1 MFAAQISDTFQI
13 EGVRNHL
20 YLSITLLTVLG
31 WHAGAQ
37 AQVDTRQAPK
47 LVVSITIDQLRSDYL
62 ETFANNFG
70 TEGFKRLL
78 AEGAVFENASYP
90 FTDPDRASATATIV
104 TGTTPF
110 YHSITGLQWLDRNS
124 LRPINC
130 IDDQLAVTTTG
141 DELKIATNGSAK
153 VYAYAPTQDMAVI
166 SAGHAPDGVEWLTP
180 NKKAKTPIN
189 QDITTKALACVSD
202 RQLGV
207 DDTPDLLC
215 LSYDAGTSADSY
227 IQLDQTIGTLI
238 STLEKR
244 IGKEQLLVVLT
255 STGSCPAEKID
266 YNRYH
271 IPTGQF
277 DLKRTANLLNMYLGA
292 LWGQGQYIEACY
304 KNQLFFNHQ
313 LLESKRISMT
323 DIIQRS
329 QEFLCQLTGVKR
341 GFSGLQLIN
350 GTNSDLQ
357 KVRNSYHP
365 QRCGDLLIEVAPGWH
380 LQHEDTGYD
389 KLSQL
394 STPSFPIIFYGA
406 GIKATRVQRPV
417 TTDRIAPTI
426 SKAIRIRAPNA
437 CTSEPLF

>member
-1 MFAAQISDTFQI
+1 M
-13 EGVRNHL
+13 RNHL
-20 YLSITLLTVLG
+20 YLSITLLAVLG

-62 ETFANNFG
+62 ETFANHYG
-70 TEGFKRLL
+70 TDGFKRLL

-90 FTDPDRASATATIV
+90 FTDPDRASATATVV

-124 LRPINC
+124 LRPVNC
-130 IDDQLAVTTTG
+130 TDDQLAVTTIG
-141 DELKIATNGSAK
+141 DELKIATDGAAK
-153 VYAYAPTQDMAVI
+153 EFAFAPCNDMAFLAA
-166 SAGHAPDGVEWLTP
+166 SHASDGTEWLTP
-180 NKKAKTPIN
+180 NKKSKTPIN
-189 QDITTKALACVSD
+189 QDITTKALACVKG
-202 RQLGV
+202 QKLGA
-207 DDTPDLLC
+207 DDTPDLLF
-215 LSYDAGTSADSY
+215 LSYDAGTSAETY
-227 IQLDQTIGTLI
+227 TQLDQTIGSLI
-238 STLEKR
+238 STLEEQ
-244 IGKEQLLVVLT
+244 IGREQLLVVLT
-255 STGSCPAEKID
+255 STGSYPSERID
-266 YNRYH
+266 YERYH

-277 DLKRTANLLNMYLGA
+277 DIKRTANLLNMYLGA
-292 LWGQGQYIEACY
+292 LWGQGQYIEASY

-323 DIIQRS
+323 DITQRS
-329 QEFLCQLTGVKR
+329 QEFLCQLAGVKR
-341 GFSGLQLIN
+341 VFSGLQLIN
-350 GTNSDLQ
+350 NNSDP

-365 QRCGDLLIEVAPGWH
+365 QRCGDLLIEVAPGWRI
-380 LQHEDTGYD
+380 QHEDTGYV

-406 GIKATRVQRPV
+406 GIKATRVQTPV

>member
-1 MFAAQISDTFQI
+1 M
-13 EGVRNHL
+13 RNHL
-20 YLSITLLTVLG
+20 YLSITLLAVLG

-62 ETFANNFG
+62 EAFANHYG
-70 TEGFKRLL
+70 TDGFKRLL

-90 FTDPDRASATATIV
+90 FTDPDRASATATVV

-124 LRPINC
+124 LRPVNC
-130 IDDQLAVTTTG
+130 TDDQLAVTTIG
-141 DELKIATNGSAK
+141 DELKIATDGAAK
-153 VYAYAPTQDMAVI
+153 EFAFAPCKDMAFLAA
-166 SAGHAPDGVEWLTP
+166 SHASDGTEWFTP
-180 NKKAKTPIN
+180 NKKSKTPIN
-189 QDITTKALACVSD
+189 QDITTKALACVKG
-202 RQLGV
+202 QKLGA
-207 DDTPDLLC
+207 DDTPDLLF
-215 LSYDAGTSADSY
+215 LSYDAGTSAETY
-227 IQLDQTIGTLI
+227 TQLDQTIDSLI
-238 STLEKR
+238 STLEEQ
-244 IGKEQLLVVLT
+244 IGREQLLVVLT
-255 STGSCPAEKID
+255 STGSYPSERID
-266 YNRYH
+266 YERYH

-277 DLKRTANLLNMYLGA
+277 DIKRTANLLNMYLGA
-292 LWGQGQYIEACY
+292 LWGQGQYIEASY

-323 DIIQRS
+323 DITQRS
-329 QEFLCQLTGVKR
+329 QEFLCQLAGVKR
-341 GFSGLQLIN
+341 VFSGLQLIN
-350 GTNSDLQ
+350 NNSDP

-380 LQHEDTGYD
+380 IQHEDTGYD

-406 GIKATRVQRPV
+406 GIKATRVQTPV

>member
-1 MFAAQISDTFQI
+1 M
-13 EGVRNHL
+13 
-20 YLSITLLTVLG
+20 TLLAVLG

-62 ETFANNFG
+62 ETFASNYG
-70 TEGFKRLL
+70 DEGFKRLL
-78 AEGAVFENASYP
+78 GEGTFFDNASYP
-90 FTDPDRASATATIV
+90 FVDPDRASAIATVV

-110 YHSITGLQWLDRNS
+110 YHSITGLQWLDRSS
-124 LRPINC
+124 LSPVSC
-130 IDDQLAVTTTG
+130 TGDQLAVTTIG
-141 DELKIATNGSAK
+141 DELKISTDGSARI
-153 VYAYAPTQDMAVI
+153 YAFAPTKEEAI
-166 SAGHAPDGVEWLTP
+166 LSAGNVSDGFEWITP
-180 NKKAKTPIN
+180 SKKNRTPIN
-189 QDITTKALACVSD
+189 QDITTKALACVSEHH
-202 RQLGV
+202 LGA

-215 LSYDAGTSADSY
+215 LSYDAGTSAESY
-227 IQLDQTIGTLI
+227 TQLDQTIGKLI
-238 STLEKR
+238 STLVEQ
-244 IGKEQLLVVLT
+244 IGKEQLLVVVT
-255 STGSCPAEKID
+255 STGSYAAEKID
-266 YNRYH
+266 YKRFP
-271 IPTGQF
+271 IPTGQL
-277 DLKRTANLLNMYLGA
+277 DIKRTANLLNMYLGA
-292 LWGQGQYIEACY
+292 LWGHGQYIEACY

-329 QEFLCQLTGVKR
+329 QEFLCQLAGVKR
-341 GFSGLQLIN
+341 VFSGLQL
-350 GTNSDLQ
+350 TNATSSDMQ

-380 LQHEDTGYD
+380 IQNEDTGYD

-394 STPSFPIIFYGA
+394 STLAFPIIFYGA
-406 GIKATRVQRPV
+406 GIKATRVQTPV

>member
-1 MFAAQISDTFQI
+1 M
-13 EGVRNHL
+13 RNHL
-20 YLSITLLTVLG
+20 YLSITLLAVLG

-62 ETFANNFG
+62 ETFANHYG
-70 TEGFKRLL
+70 TDGFKRLL

-124 LRPINC
+124 LRPVNC
-130 IDDQLAVTTTG
+130 TDDQLAVTTIG
-141 DELKIATNGSAK
+141 DELKIATDGAAK
-153 VYAYAPTQDMAVI
+153 VFTFAPCKDMAFL
-166 SAGHAPDGVEWLTP
+166 SASHASDGMEWLTP
-180 NKKAKTPIN
+180 NKKSKTPIN
-189 QDITTKALACVSD
+189 QDITTKTLACVKG
-202 RQLGV
+202 QKLGA
-207 DDTPDLLC
+207 DDTPDLLF
-215 LSYDAGTSADSY
+215 LNYDAGSSAETY
-227 IQLDQTIGTLI
+227 TQLDQTIGSLI
-238 STLEKR
+238 STLEEQ
-244 IGKEQLLVVLT
+244 IGREQLLVVLT
-255 STGSCPAEKID
+255 STGCYPSERID
-266 YNRYH
+266 YERYH

-277 DLKRTANLLNMYLGA
+277 DIKRTANLLNMYLGA
-292 LWGQGQYIEACY
+292 LWGQGQYIEASY

-313 LLESKRISMT
+313 LLESKHISMT
-323 DIIQRS
+323 DITQRS
-329 QEFLCQLTGVKR
+329 QEFLCQLAGVKR
-341 GFSGLQLIN
+341 VYSGLQLIN
-350 GTNSDLQ
+350 NNSDP

-365 QRCGDLLIEVAPGWH
+365 QRCGDLLIEVAPGWRI
-380 LQHEDTGYD
+380 QHEDTGYD
-389 KLSQL
+389 KLSQF

-406 GIKATRVQRPV
+406 GIKATRIQTPV

>member
-1 MFAAQISDTFQI
+1 M
-13 EGVRNHL
+13 RNHL
-20 YLSITLLTVLG
+20 YLPITLLAVLG

-37 AQVDTRQAPK
+37 AQVDTRQAPR

-62 ETFANNFG
+62 ETFATNYS

-78 AEGAVFENASYP
+78 EEGAVFENASYP
-90 FTDPDRASATATIV
+90 FIDPDRASAIATV
-104 TGTTPF
+104 ATGTTPF
-110 YHSITGLQWLDRNS
+110 YHSITGLQWLDRNT
-124 LRPINC
+124 LRPTSCSDN
-130 IDDQLAVTTTG
+130 QLAVTTIG
-141 DELKIATNGSAK
+141 DELKIATNSSAK
-153 VYAYAPTQDMAVI
+153 IFAYAPTQEMAII
-166 SAGHAPDGVEWLTP
+166 SAGHTSDGTEWLTP
-180 NKKAKTPIN
+180 IKKVKTLIN
-189 QDITTKALACVSD
+189 QDITTKALACVSEQ
-202 RQLGV
+202 RLGA

-215 LSYDAGTSADSY
+215 LSYDAGTSSESY
-227 IQLDQTIGTLI
+227 AQLDQTIGTLI
-238 STLEKR
+238 SSLEEHV
-244 IGKEQLLVVLT
+244 GKERLLVVLT
-255 STGSCPAEKID
+255 STGSCTAEKID
-266 YNRYH
+266 YNRFH

-277 DLKRTANLLNMYLGA
+277 EIKRTANLLNMYLGA
-292 LWGQGQYIEACY
+292 LWGQGQYIEASY
-304 KNQLFFNHQ
+304 KNQLFFNYQ

-329 QEFLCQLTGVKR
+329 QEFLCQLAGVKR
-341 GFSGLQLIN
+341 VYSGLQLIN
-350 GTNSDLQ
+350 GTSNDIQ

-380 LQHEDTGYD
+380 IQHEDTGYD

>member
-1 MFAAQISDTFQI
+1 M
-13 EGVRNHL
+13 RNHF
-20 YLSITLLTVLG
+20 YLSITLLAVLG

-37 AQVDTRQAPK
+37 AQVGTRQAPK

-62 ETFANNFG
+62 ETFATHDGIN
-70 TEGFKRLL
+70 GFKRLL

-90 FTDPDRASATATIV
+90 FLDPDRASAIATVV

-124 LRPINC
+124 LRPVNC
-130 IDDQLAVTTTG
+130 TDDQIAVTTIG
-141 DELKIATNGSAK
+141 DELKIATDGAAR
-153 VYAYAPTQDMAVI
+153 VFAFAPSQDMAFL
-166 SAGHAPDGVEWLTP
+166 SAGHASDGKEWITP
-180 NKKAKTPIN
+180 NKKNKTPIN
-189 QDITTKALACVSD
+189 QDITTKALACVSEQ
-202 RQLGV
+202 QLGT
-207 DDTPDLLC
+207 DDIPDLLC
-215 LSYDAGTSADSY
+215 LSYDAGTTADTYS
-227 IQLDQTIGTLI
+227 QLDQAIGTLI
-238 STLEKR
+238 STLEER
-244 IGKEQLLVVLT
+244 IGKERLLVVLS
-255 STGSCPAEKID
+255 STGSFTSEKID
-266 YNRYH
+266 DNRYH

-292 LWGQGQYIEACY
+292 LWGQGQYIEASY

-313 LLESKRISMT
+313 LIESKRINLS
-323 DIIQRS
+323 DITQRS
-329 QEFLCQLTGVKR
+329 QEFLCQLAGVKR
-341 GFSGLQLIN
+341 VFSGLQLIN
-350 GTNSDLQ
+350 GHPCDQQ

-380 LQHEDTGYD
+380 IQNEETGYD

-406 GIKATRVQRPV
+406 GIQSARVQTPV

>member
-1 MFAAQISDTFQI
+1 M
-13 EGVRNHL
+13 RNHL
-20 YLSITLLTVLG
+20 YLSITLLAVLG

-62 ETFANNFG
+62 ETFANHYG
-70 TEGFKRLL
+70 TDGFKRLL

-90 FTDPDRASATATIV
+90 FTDPDRASATATVV

-124 LRPINC
+124 LRPVNC
-130 IDDQLAVTTTG
+130 TDDQLAVTTIG
-141 DELKIATNGSAK
+141 DELKIATDGAAK
-153 VYAYAPTQDMAVI
+153 EFAFAPCKDMAFLAA
-166 SAGHAPDGVEWLTP
+166 SHDSDGTEWLTP
-180 NKKAKTPIN
+180 NKKSKTPIN
-189 QDITTKALACVSD
+189 QDITTKALACVKG
-202 RQLGV
+202 QKLGA
-207 DDTPDLLC
+207 DDTPDLLF
-215 LSYDAGTSADSY
+215 LSYDAGTSAETY
-227 IQLDQTIGTLI
+227 TQLDQTIGSLI
-238 STLEKR
+238 STLEEQ
-244 IGKEQLLVVLT
+244 IGREQLLVVLT
-255 STGSCPAEKID
+255 STGSYPSERID
-266 YNRYH
+266 YERYH

-277 DLKRTANLLNMYLGA
+277 DIKRTANLLNMYLGA
-292 LWGQGQYIEACY
+292 LWGQGQYIEASY

-323 DIIQRS
+323 DITQRS
-329 QEFLCQLTGVKR
+329 QEFLCQLAGVKR
-341 GFSGLQLIN
+341 VFSGLQLIN
-350 GTNSDLQ
+350 NNSDP

-365 QRCGDLLIEVAPGWH
+365 QRCGDLLIEVAPGWRI
-380 LQHEDTGYD
+380 QHEDTGYD

-406 GIKATRVQRPV
+406 GIKATRVQTPV

>member
-1 MFAAQISDTFQI
+1 M
-13 EGVRNHL
+13 RNHL
-20 YLSITLLTVLG
+20 YLSITLLAVLG

-62 ETFANNFG
+62 ESFANHYG
-70 TEGFKRLL
+70 TDGFKRLL

-90 FTDPDRASATATIV
+90 FTDPDRASAAATIV

-124 LRPINC
+124 LRPVSC
-130 IDDQLAVTTTG
+130 TDDQLAVTTIG
-141 DELKIATNGSAK
+141 DELKIATDGAAK
-153 VYAYAPTQDMAVI
+153 VFAFAPCKDMAFLAA
-166 SAGHAPDGVEWLTP
+166 SHTSDGTEWLTP
-180 NKKAKTPIN
+180 NKKSKTPIN
-189 QDITTKALACVSD
+189 QDITTKALAYVKG
-202 RQLGV
+202 QKLGA
-207 DDTPDLLC
+207 DDTPDLLF
-215 LSYDAGTSADSY
+215 LSYDAGTSAETY
-227 IQLDQTIGTLI
+227 TQLDQTIGSLI
-238 STLEKR
+238 STLEEQ
-244 IGKEQLLVVLT
+244 IGREQLLVVLT
-255 STGSCPAEKID
+255 STGCYPSERID
-266 YNRYH
+266 YERYH

-277 DLKRTANLLNMYLGA
+277 DIKRTANLLNMYLGA
-292 LWGQGQYIEACY
+292 LWGQGQYIEASY

-323 DIIQRS
+323 DITQRS
-329 QEFLCQLTGVKR
+329 QEFLCQLAGVKR
-341 GFSGLQLIN
+341 VFSGLQLIN
-350 GTNSDLQ
+350 NNSDQ

-365 QRCGDLLIEVAPGWH
+365 QRCGDLLIEVAPGWRI
-380 LQHEDTGYD
+380 QHEDTGYD
-389 KLSQL
+389 KLSQF

-406 GIKATRVQRPV
+406 GIKATRIQTPV

>member
-1 MFAAQISDTFQI
+1 M
-13 EGVRNHL
+13 
-20 YLSITLLTVLG
+20 LG

-37 AQVDTRQAPK
+37 AQVDTRQAPR

-62 ETFANNFG
+62 ETFATNYS

-78 AEGAVFENASYP
+78 EEGAVFENASYP
-90 FTDPDRASATATIV
+90 FIDPDRASAIATV
-104 TGTTPF
+104 ATGTTPF
-110 YHSITGLQWLDRNS
+110 YHSITGLQWLDRNT
-124 LRPINC
+124 LRPTSCSDN
-130 IDDQLAVTTTG
+130 QLAVTTIG

-153 VYAYAPTQDMAVI
+153 IFAYAPTQEMAI
-166 SAGHAPDGVEWLTP
+166 IPAGHTSDGTEWLTP
-180 NKKAKTPIN
+180 SKKVKTPIN
-189 QDITTKALACVSD
+189 QDITTKTLACVSEQ
-202 RQLGV
+202 RLGA

-215 LSYDAGTSADSY
+215 LSYDAGTSAESY
-227 IQLDQTIGTLI
+227 AQLDQTIGTLI
-238 STLEKR
+238 SSLEEHV
-244 IGKEQLLVVLT
+244 GKERLLVVLT
-255 STGSCPAEKID
+255 STGSCTAEKID
-266 YNRYH
+266 YNRFH

-277 DLKRTANLLNMYLGA
+277 EIKRTANLLNMYLGA
-292 LWGQGQYIEACY
+292 LWGQGQYIEASY
-304 KNQLFFNHQ
+304 KNQLFFNCQ

-329 QEFLCQLTGVKR
+329 QEFLCQLAGVKR
-341 GFSGLQLIN
+341 VYSGLQLIN
-350 GTNSDLQ
+350 GTSNDIQ

-380 LQHEDTGYD
+380 IQHEDTGYD

>member
-1 MFAAQISDTFQI
+1 M
-13 EGVRNHL
+13 RNHL
-20 YLSITLLTVLG
+20 YLSITLLAVLG

-62 ETFANNFG
+62 ESFANHYG
-70 TEGFKRLL
+70 TDGFKRLL

-90 FTDPDRASATATIV
+90 FTDPDRASATATVV

-124 LRPINC
+124 LRPVSC
-130 IDDQLAVTTTG
+130 TDDQLAVTTIG
-141 DELKIATNGSAK
+141 DELKIATDGAAK
-153 VYAYAPTQDMAVI
+153 VFAFAPCKDMAFLAA
-166 SAGHAPDGVEWLTP
+166 SHTSDGTEWLTP
-180 NKKAKTPIN
+180 NKKSKTPIN
-189 QDITTKALACVSD
+189 QDITTKALAYVKG
-202 RQLGV
+202 QKLGA
-207 DDTPDLLC
+207 DDTPDLLF
-215 LSYDAGTSADSY
+215 LSYDAGTSAETY
-227 IQLDQTIGTLI
+227 TQLDQTIGSLI
-238 STLEKR
+238 STLEEQ
-244 IGKEQLLVVLT
+244 IGREQLLVVLT
-255 STGSCPAEKID
+255 STGCYPSERID
-266 YNRYH
+266 YERYH

-277 DLKRTANLLNMYLGA
+277 DIKRTANLLNMYLGA
-292 LWGQGQYIEACY
+292 LWGQGQYIEASY

-323 DIIQRS
+323 DITQRS
-329 QEFLCQLTGVKR
+329 QEFLCQLAGVKR
-341 GFSGLQLIN
+341 VFSGLQLIN
-350 GTNSDLQ
+350 NNSDQ

-365 QRCGDLLIEVAPGWH
+365 QRCGDLLIEVAPGWRI
-380 LQHEDTGYD
+380 QHEDTGYD
-389 KLSQL
+389 KLSQF

-406 GIKATRVQRPV
+406 GIKATRIQTPV

>member
-1 MFAAQISDTFQI
+1 M
-13 EGVRNHL
+13 RNHF

-37 AQVDTRQAPK
+37 AQVGSRQAPK

-62 ETFANNFG
+62 ESFATNYSSD
-70 TEGFKRLL
+70 GFKRLL
-78 AEGAVFENASYP
+78 AEGTIYENASYP
-90 FTDPDRASATATIV
+90 FVDPDRASAIATLV

-110 YHSITGLQWLDRNS
+110 YHSITGQQWLDRNS
-124 LRPINC
+124 LRPVNC
-130 IDDQLAVTTTG
+130 TDDQLAVTTIG
-141 DELKIATNGSAK
+141 DELKIATDGAAK
-153 VYAYAPTQDMAVI
+153 VFAIAPTQDMAFL
-166 SAGHAPDGVEWLTP
+166 SSGHASDGKEWITP
-180 NKKAKTPIN
+180 SKKNKTPIN
-189 QDITTKALACVSD
+189 RDITTKAIACVNN

-215 LSYDAGTSADSY
+215 LSYDAGTSADTY
-227 IQLDQTIGTLI
+227 TELDQSIGTLI
-238 STLEKR
+238 STLEER
-244 IGKEQLLVVLT
+244 IGKEQLLIVLT
-255 STGSCPAEKID
+255 STGSYPSEKMD
-266 YNRYH
+266 YGHYH

-277 DLKRTANLLNMYLGA
+277 EIKRTSNLLNMYLGA

-313 LLESKRISMT
+313 LLESKRIGMT

-329 QEFLCQLTGVKR
+329 QEFLCQLAGVKR
-341 GFSGLQLIN
+341 VFSGLQLIN
-350 GTNSDLQ
+350 GNYSDQQ

-380 LQHEDTGYD
+380 IQHEDTDYD

-394 STPSFPIIFYGA
+394 STPSFSIIFYGA
-406 GIKATRVQRPV
+406 DLKATRVQTPV

>member
-1 MFAAQISDTFQI
+1 M
-13 EGVRNHL
+13 RNHL
-20 YLSITLLTVLG
+20 YLSITLLAVLG
-31 WHAGAQ
+31 WHTGAQ
-37 AQVDTRQAPK
+37 AQVGTRQAPK

-62 ETFANNFG
+62 ETFANSYS

-78 AEGAVFENASYP
+78 AEGAVFENAYYP
-90 FTDPDRASATATIV
+90 FIDPDRASAIATIV

-110 YHSITGLQWLDRNS
+110 YHSITGQQWLDRNS
-124 LRPINC
+124 LRPVNC
-130 IDDQLAVTTTG
+130 TDDQLAVTTIG
-141 DELKIATNGSAK
+141 DELKIATEGAAK
-153 VYAYAPTQDMAVI
+153 VFAFASTQDMAFL
-166 SAGHAPDGVEWLTP
+166 SSGHASDGKEWITP
-180 NKKAKTPIN
+180 TKKNKTPIN
-189 QDITTKALACVSD
+189 QDITTRALACVSEHQMGTD
-202 RQLGV
+202 NI
-207 DDTPDLLC
+207 PDLLC
-215 LSYDAGTSADSY
+215 LCYDAGVSADTY
-227 IQLDQTIGTLI
+227 TQLDQAIGTLI
-238 STLEKR
+238 SALEER

-255 STGSCPAEKID
+255 STGSYTPEKTD
-266 YNRYH
+266 YARYH

-292 LWGQGQYIEACY
+292 LWGQGQYIEASY
-304 KNQLFFNHQ
+304 KNQLFFNYQ

-329 QEFLCQLTGVKR
+329 QEFLCQLAGVKR
-341 GFSGLQLIN
+341 VFSGLQLIN
-350 GTNSDLQ
+350 GSNSDQQ

-380 LQHEDTGYD
+380 IQHEDTGYD

-394 STPSFPIIFYGA
+394 STPFFPIIFYGA
-406 GIKATRVQRPV
+406 NIKATRVQTPV

>member
-1 MFAAQISDTFQI
+1 M
-13 EGVRNHL
+13 
-20 YLSITLLTVLG
+20 LG

-37 AQVDTRQAPK
+37 AQVGTRQAPK

-62 ETFANNFG
+62 ETFATNYSA
-70 TEGFKRLL
+70 EGFKRILE
-78 AEGAVFENASYP
+78 EGAVFENASYP
-90 FTDPDRASATATIV
+90 FIDPDRASAITTVV

-110 YHSITGLQWLDRNS
+110 YHSITGQQWLDRSS
-124 LRPINC
+124 LRPVNC
-130 IDDQLAVTTTG
+130 TDDQLAVTTIG
-141 DELKIATNGSAK
+141 DELKMATDGAAK
-153 VYAYAPTQDMAVI
+153 FFAFAPTQDLAFL
-166 SAGHAPDGVEWLTP
+166 SASHVSDGTEWIIP
-180 NKKAKTPIN
+180 SKKNKTPIN
-189 QDITTKALACVSD
+189 QDITAKALACVSE
-202 RQLGV
+202 QKLGA

-215 LSYDAGTSADSY
+215 LSYDAGRSSDSY
-227 IQLDQTIGTLI
+227 TQLDQAIGTLI
-238 STLEKR
+238 STLEEQ

-255 STGSCPAEKID
+255 STGSYTSEKD
-266 YNRYH
+266 EYTRYH

-277 DLKRTANLLNMYLGA
+277 DIKRTANLLNMYLGA
-292 LWGQGQYIEACY
+292 LWGQGQYIEASY
-304 KNQLFFNHQ
+304 KNQLFYNHQ

-329 QEFLCQLTGVKR
+329 QEILCQLAGVKR
-341 GFSGLQLIN
+341 VFSGLQLIN
-350 GTNSDLQ
+350 GINSDQQ

-380 LQHEDTGYD
+380 IQHEDTGYD

-406 GIKATRVQRPV
+406 GIKATRVQTPV

>member
-1 MFAAQISDTFQI
+1 M
-13 EGVRNHL
+13 
-20 YLSITLLTVLG
+20 LG

-37 AQVDTRQAPK
+37 AQVGTRQAPK

-62 ETFANNFG
+62 ETFATNYSS
-70 TEGFKRLL
+70 EGFKRILE
-78 AEGAVFENASYP
+78 EGAVFENASYP
-90 FTDPDRASATATIV
+90 FVDPDRASAIATVV

-110 YHSITGLQWLDRNS
+110 YHSITGQQWLDRNS
-124 LRPINC
+124 LRPVNC
-130 IDDQLAVTTTG
+130 TDDQLAVTTIG

-153 VYAYAPTQDMAVI
+153 VFAFAHTQDLAFL
-166 SAGHAPDGVEWLTP
+166 SASHASDGTEWITP
-180 NKKAKTPIN
+180 SKKNKTPIN
-189 QDITTKALACVSD
+189 QDITAKALACVSE
-202 RQLGV
+202 QKLGA

-215 LSYDAGTSADSY
+215 LSYDAGTSAESY
-227 IQLDQTIGTLI
+227 AQLDQTIGTLI
-238 STLEKR
+238 SSLEEHV
-244 IGKEQLLVVLT
+244 GKERLLVVLT
-255 STGSCPAEKID
+255 STGSCTAEKID
-266 YNRYH
+266 YNRFH

-277 DLKRTANLLNMYLGA
+277 EIKRTANLLNMYLGA
-292 LWGQGQYIEACY
+292 LWGQGQYIEASY
-304 KNQLFFNHQ
+304 KNQLFFNYQ

-329 QEFLCQLTGVKR
+329 QEFLCQLAGVKR
-341 GFSGLQLIN
+341 VYSGLQLIN
-350 GTNSDLQ
+350 GTSNDIQ

-380 LQHEDTGYD
+380 IQHEDTGYD

>member
-1 MFAAQISDTFQI
+1 M
-13 EGVRNHL
+13 RNHF
-20 YLSITLLTVLG
+20 YLSITLLAVLG

-37 AQVDTRQAPK
+37 AQVGSRQAPK

-62 ETFANNFG
+62 ETFATNYSAD
-70 TEGFKRLL
+70 GFKRLL
-78 AEGAVFENASYP
+78 AEGTIYENVSYP
-90 FTDPDRASATATIV
+90 FIDPDRASAIATIV

-110 YHSITGLQWLDRNS
+110 YHSITGQQWLDRSS
-124 LRPINC
+124 LRPVNC
-130 IDDQLAVTTTG
+130 TDDQLAVTTIG
-141 DELKIATNGSAK
+141 DELKISTKGTAK
-153 VYAYAPTQDMAVI
+153 VFAFAPTQDMAFL
-166 SAGHAPDGVEWLTP
+166 SASHTSDGKEWITP
-180 NKKAKTPIN
+180 NKKNKTPIN
-189 QDITTKALACVSD
+189 QDITTKALACVSAQ
-202 RQLGV
+202 QLGA

-215 LSYDAGTSADSY
+215 LSYDAGTSADTY
-227 IQLDQTIGTLI
+227 TALDQAIATLI
-238 STLEKR
+238 SALEEQ
-244 IGKEQLLVVLT
+244 IGKERLLVVLT
-255 STGSCPAEKID
+255 STGSYTSDKID
-266 YNRYH
+266 YDRYH

-277 DLKRTANLLNMYLGA
+277 EIKRTANLLNMYLGA
-292 LWGQGQYIEACY
+292 LWGQGHYIEASY

-329 QEFLCQLTGVKR
+329 QEFLCQLAGVKR
-341 GFSGLQLIN
+341 VFSGLQLIN
-350 GTNSDLQ
+350 NNYSDQQ

-380 LQHEDTGYD
+380 IQHEDTGYD

-394 STPSFPIIFYGA
+394 STPSFPIIFYGS
-406 GIKATRVQRPV
+406 GIKAARVQTPV

>member
-1 MFAAQISDTFQI
+1 M
-13 EGVRNHL
+13 
-20 YLSITLLTVLG
+20 LG

-37 AQVDTRQAPK
+37 AQVDTRQAPR

-62 ETFANNFG
+62 ETFATNYS

-78 AEGAVFENASYP
+78 EEGAVFENASYP
-90 FTDPDRASATATIV
+90 FIDPDRASAIATV
-104 TGTTPF
+104 ATGTTPF
-110 YHSITGLQWLDRNS
+110 YHSITGLQWLDRNT
-124 LRPINC
+124 LRPTSCSDN
-130 IDDQLAVTTTG
+130 QLAVTTIG

-153 VYAYAPTQDMAVI
+153 IFAYAPTQEMAI
-166 SAGHAPDGVEWLTP
+166 IPAGHTSDGTEWLTP
-180 NKKAKTPIN
+180 SKKVKTPIN
-189 QDITTKALACVSD
+189 QDITTKTLACVSEQ
-202 RQLGV
+202 RLGA

-215 LSYDAGTSADSY
+215 LSYDAGTSAESY
-227 IQLDQTIGTLI
+227 AQLDQTIGTLI
-238 STLEKR
+238 SSLEEHV
-244 IGKEQLLVVLT
+244 GKERLLVVLT
-255 STGSCPAEKID
+255 STGSCTAEKID
-266 YNRYH
+266 YNRFH

-277 DLKRTANLLNMYLGA
+277 EIKRTANLLNMYLGA
-292 LWGQGQYIEACY
+292 LWGQGQYIEASY
-304 KNQLFFNHQ
+304 KNQLFFNYQ

-329 QEFLCQLTGVKR
+329 QEFLCQLAGVKR
-341 GFSGLQLIN
+341 VYSGLQLIN
-350 GTNSDLQ
+350 GTSNDIQ

-380 LQHEDTGYD
+380 IQHEDTGYD

>member
-1 MFAAQISDTFQI
+1 M
-13 EGVRNHL
+13 
-20 YLSITLLTVLG
+20 LG

-37 AQVDTRQAPK
+37 AQVGTRQAPK

-62 ETFANNFG
+62 ETFATHDGIN
-70 TEGFKRLL
+70 GFKRLL

-90 FTDPDRASATATIV
+90 FLDPDRASAIATVV

-124 LRPINC
+124 LRPVNC
-130 IDDQLAVTTTG
+130 TDDQIAVTTIG
-141 DELKIATNGSAK
+141 DELKIATDGAAR
-153 VYAYAPTQDMAVI
+153 VFAFAPSQDMAFL
-166 SAGHAPDGVEWLTP
+166 SAGHASDGKEWITP
-180 NKKAKTPIN
+180 NKKNKTSIN
-189 QDITTKALACVSD
+189 QDITTKALAS
-202 RQLGV
+202 
-207 DDTPDLLC
+207 
-215 LSYDAGTSADSY
+215 
-227 IQLDQTIGTLI
+227 
-238 STLEKR
+238 
-244 IGKEQLLVVLT
+244 
-255 STGSCPAEKID
+255 STGSFTSEKID
-266 YNRYH
+266 DNRYH

-292 LWGQGQYIEACY
+292 LWGQGQYIEASY

-313 LLESKRISMT
+313 LIESKRINLS
-323 DIIQRS
+323 DITQRS
-329 QEFLCQLTGVKR
+329 QEFLCQLAGVKR
-341 GFSGLQLIN
+341 IFSGLQLIN
-350 GTNSDLQ
+350 GHPCDQQ

-380 LQHEDTGYD
+380 IQNEETGYD

-406 GIKATRVQRPV
+406 GIQSARVQTPV

>member
-1 MFAAQISDTFQI
+1 M
-13 EGVRNHL
+13 RNHL
-20 YLSITLLTVLG
+20 YLSITLLAVLG

-62 ETFANNFG
+62 ETFANHYG
-70 TEGFKRLL
+70 TDGFKRLL

-90 FTDPDRASATATIV
+90 FTDPDRASATATVV

-124 LRPINC
+124 LRPVNC
-130 IDDQLAVTTTG
+130 TDDQLAVTTIG
-141 DELKIATNGSAK
+141 DELKIATDGAAK
-153 VYAYAPTQDMAVI
+153 EFAFAPCKDMACLAA
-166 SAGHAPDGVEWLTP
+166 SHASDGTEWLTP
-180 NKKAKTPIN
+180 NKKSKTPIN
-189 QDITTKALACVSD
+189 QDITTKALACVKG
-202 RQLGV
+202 QKLGA
-207 DDTPDLLC
+207 DDTPDLLF
-215 LSYDAGTSADSY
+215 LSYDAGTSAETYS
-227 IQLDQTIGTLI
+227 QLDQTIGSLI
-238 STLEKR
+238 STLEEQ
-244 IGKEQLLVVLT
+244 IGREQLLVVLT
-255 STGSCPAEKID
+255 STGSYPSERID
-266 YNRYH
+266 YERYH

-277 DLKRTANLLNMYLGA
+277 DIKRTANLLNMYLGA
-292 LWGQGQYIEACY
+292 LWGQGQYIEASY

-323 DIIQRS
+323 DITQRS
-329 QEFLCQLTGVKR
+329 QEFLCQLAGVKR
-341 GFSGLQLIN
+341 VFSGLQLIN
-350 GTNSDLQ
+350 NNSDP

-365 QRCGDLLIEVAPGWH
+365 QRCGDLLIEVAPGWRI
-380 LQHEDTGYD
+380 QHEDTGYV

-406 GIKATRVQRPV
+406 GIKATRVQTPV